1 MVNTTLNKFG
11 KKLPPVKTGQRFGE
25 EIKKDKKVGLFSER
39 RFLIFT
45 KRGPIEIAFKP
56 IHYASVIMTT
66 IVGLTSIVY
75 WSAKGIY
82 SAIDVAKKNDII
94 TEASANISNP
104 IENDSDTI
112 VNINTKDQ
120 SNISLPI
127 LKNNF
132 LIESNDT
139 ISYKPLIENNI
150 KNKLV
155 PNNTRKEFFGKNF
168 FFEIKETNN
177 VKVTNDLRIDLFN
190 KTMRNQDLPIN
201 FTTQLLNESNIFI
214 SENTISKDANDDF
227 VPKPPKINE
236 KVKTIRFIDSVDN
249 ELTQMENVFDMIN
262 VKLNDKNLVS
272 IKSITNKNKIIDP
285 DSDEFFRSFKERIN
299 LLSIYRDALQ
309 NIPLK
314 PPMEHYYVSSPYGP
328 RKHPVTG
335 KYRMHHGID
344 LAGTW
349 QENITVSADGTVVF
363 AGYHGSFGKVIR
375 IKHSYGIMT
384 TYGHLA
390 KINVRR
396 GDLVNEGQVIGKMG
410 RTGKVKGAHLHYEI
424 SVNGKSQNPAT
435 YIKIGRN
442 LLSRTSLKNFAN
454 KNINWFLIGI
464 TNASHYFYKGD

>member
-1 MVNTTLNKFG
+1 MVNTTINKFG

-66 IVGLTSIVY
+66 VIGLTSIIY

-94 TEASANISNP
+94 TEASANISSP
-104 IENDSDTI
+104 IENDSDTV
-112 VNINTKDQ
+112 VNIYTKDQ

-127 LKNNF
+127 LKNNSLF
-132 LIESNDT
+132 EKNDT
-139 ISYKPLIENNI
+139 VSYEPLIDKDTKSDKEI
-150 KNKLV
+150 LSDNK
-155 PNNTRKEFFGKNF
+155 KEFFGKSLL
-168 FFEIKETNN
+168 FETKEINN
-177 VKVTNDLRIDLFN
+177 KKIAKNLSMDLFN
-190 KTMRNQDLPIN
+190 ETMRNQDLPSN
-201 FTTQLLNESNIFI
+201 FVRPIINESNIFI
-214 SENTISKDANDDF
+214 SENSNYNEFNDNS
-227 VPKPPKINE
+227 VPKPPKLNE
-236 KVKTIRFIDSVDN
+236 KVKTLRFIASVDN
-249 ELTQMENVFDMIN
+249 ELTQMENVFDLIN
-262 VKLNDKNLVS
+262 VKLNNNDLVS
-272 IKSITNKNKIIDP
+272 LKSITNKNKVIDP
-285 DSDEFFRSFKERIN
+285 DSDDFFRSLKERIN
-299 LLSIYRDALQ
+299 LLSIYKDALQ

-335 KYRMHHGID
+335 KFRMHHGID

-349 QENITVSADGTVVF
+349 QENVSVSADGTVVF

-375 IKHSYGIMT
+375 IKHNYGIMT

-396 GDLVNEGQVIGKMG
+396 GDLVSEGQVIGKMG

-454 KNINWFLIGI
+454 KNFN
-464 TNASHYFYKGD
+464 

>member
-1 MVNTTLNKFG
+1 MVNATFNKFG

-45 KRGPIEIAFKP
+45 KKGPIEIAFKQV
-56 IHYASVIMTT
+56 HYTSLLITT

-94 TEASANISNP
+94 TEASANINDT
-104 IENDSDTI
+104 IENDSDTNVS
-112 VNINTKDQ
+112 VNIEDQ
-120 SNISLPI
+120 SNITLPI
-127 LKNNF
+127 LKKTTLEVDKVEVYEPIKSKYKNEKTF
-132 LIESNDT
+132 IEEDKFAKKLDLKKSKNTLNSDLKDT
-139 ISYKPLIENNI
+139 VVFKSITSIDNNI
-150 KNKLV
+150 NQSL
-155 PNNTRKEFFGKNF
+155 
-168 FFEIKETNN
+168 
-177 VKVTNDLRIDLFN
+177 DLFN
-190 KTMRNQDLPIN
+190 KTFRNQDIPNEAIN
-201 FTTQLLNESNIFI
+201 QFPNESNIII
-214 SENTISKDANDDF
+214 SQNYKSNTNDKNQY
-227 VPKPPKINE
+227 PQPPKLND
-236 KVKTIRFIDSVDN
+236 KVKSLRFIASVDN
-249 ELTQMENVFDMIN
+249 ELIQMENVFKAIN
-262 VKLNDKNLVS
+262 VKLKNDDLVS
-272 IKSITNKNKIIDP
+272 VESILKNNEIIDP
-285 DSDEFFRSFKERIN
+285 DSDNFFRGLKTRLN
-299 LLSIYRDALQ
+299 LLAIYKDALQ
-309 NIPLK
+309 NLPLK
-314 PPMEHYYVSSPYGP
+314 PPMEHYYVSSSYGP

-349 QENITVSADGTVVF
+349 QENISVSADGTVVF

-375 IKHSYGIMT
+375 IRHNYGIMT

-396 GDLVNEGQVIGKMG
+396 GDIVNEGQVIGKMG

-442 LLSRTSLKNFAN
+442 LLSRTSLKGYA
-454 KNINWFLIGI
+454 NIN
-464 TNASHYFYKGD
+464 

>member
-1 MVNTTLNKFG
+1 MVNATFNKFG

-45 KRGPIEIAFKP
+45 KKGPIEIAFKQV
-56 IHYASVIMTT
+56 HYTSLLITT

-94 TEASANISNP
+94 TEASANINDT
-104 IENDSDTI
+104 IENDSDTNVS
-112 VNINTKDQ
+112 VNIEDQ
-120 SNISLPI
+120 SNITLPI
-127 LKNNF
+127 LKKTPLEVNKVEVYVPIKSKYKNEKTF
-132 LIESNDT
+132 IEEDKFAKKLDLKKPENTLTSDLNDT
-139 ISYKPLIENNI
+139 VVFRSITSIDNNI
-150 KNKLV
+150 NQGL
-155 PNNTRKEFFGKNF
+155 
-168 FFEIKETNN
+168 
-177 VKVTNDLRIDLFN
+177 DLFN
-190 KTMRNQDLPIN
+190 KTFRNQDIPNEALNQFP
-201 FTTQLLNESNIFI
+201 NESNIII
-214 SENTISKDANDDF
+214 SQNYKSNTNDKNQY
-227 VPKPPKINE
+227 PQPPKLND
-236 KVKTIRFIDSVDN
+236 KVKSLRFIASVDN
-249 ELTQMENVFDMIN
+249 ELIQMENVFKAIN
-262 VKLNDKNLVS
+262 VKLKNDDLVS
-272 IKSITNKNKIIDP
+272 VETILKNNEIIDP
-285 DSDEFFRSFKERIN
+285 DSNNFFRGLKTRLN
-299 LLSIYRDALQ
+299 LLAIYKDALQ
-309 NIPLK
+309 NLPLK
-314 PPMEHYYVSSPYGP
+314 PPMEHYYVSSSYGP

-349 QENITVSADGTVVF
+349 QENVSVSADGTVVF

-375 IKHSYGIMT
+375 IRHNYGIMT

-396 GDLVNEGQVIGKMG
+396 GDIVNEGQVIGKMG

-442 LLSRTSLKNFAN
+442 LLSRTSLKGYA
-454 KNINWFLIGI
+454 NIN
-464 TNASHYFYKGD
+464 

>member
-1 MVNTTLNKFG
+1 MVNTTINKFG

-66 IVGLTSIVY
+66 VIGLTSIIY

-94 TEASANISNP
+94 TEASANISSP
-104 IENDSDTI
+104 IENDSDTV

-127 LKNNF
+127 LKNNSLF
-132 LIESNDT
+132 EKNDT
-139 ISYKPLIENNI
+139 VSYVPLIDKDTKRDKEI
-150 KNKLV
+150 LSDNK
-155 PNNTRKEFFGKNF
+155 KEFFGKSLL
-168 FFEIKETNN
+168 FETKEINN
-177 VKVTNDLRIDLFN
+177 KKIAKNLSMDLFN
-190 KTMRNQDLPIN
+190 ETMRNQDLPSN
-201 FTTQLLNESNIFI
+201 FVRPIINESNIFI
-214 SENTISKDANDDF
+214 SENSNYNEFNDNF
-227 VPKPPKINE
+227 VPKPPKLNE
-236 KVKTIRFIDSVDN
+236 KVKTLRFIASVDN
-249 ELTQMENVFDMIN
+249 ELTQMEKVFDLIN
-262 VKLNDKNLVS
+262 VKLNNNDLLS
-272 IKSITNKNKIIDP
+272 LKSITKKHKVIDP
-285 DSDEFFRSFKERIN
+285 DSDDFFRSLKERIN
-299 LLSIYRDALQ
+299 LLSIYKDALQ

-335 KYRMHHGID
+335 KFRMHHGID

-349 QENITVSADGTVVF
+349 QENVSVSADGTVVF

-375 IKHSYGIMT
+375 IKHNYGIMT

-396 GDLVNEGQVIGKMG
+396 GDLVSEGQVIGKMG

-454 KNINWFLIGI
+454 KNFN
-464 TNASHYFYKGD
+464 

>member
-56 IHYASVIMTT
+56 IHYASVVMTT
-66 IVGLTSIVY
+66 IIGLTSIVY
-75 WSAKGIY
+75 WSAKGIH

-94 TEASANISNP
+94 TIASANISNP
-104 IENDSDTI
+104 IENDSDTV
-112 VNINTKDQ
+112 VNINTNDQ
-120 SNISLPI
+120 SNISLPV

-132 LIESNDT
+132 LFEENDT
-139 ISYKPLIENNI
+139 ISYKPLVDKNVNN
-150 KNKLV
+150 KEEFVGLNL
-155 PNNTRKEFFGKNF
+155 KEF
-168 FFEIKETNN
+168 NN
-177 VKVTNDLRIDLFN
+177 KTSANNLKIDLFN
-190 KTMRNQDLPIN
+190 ETKRNQDLPID
-201 FTTQLLNESNIFI
+201 FTNQLLNESNIFI
-214 SENTISKDANDDF
+214 SENITSNELSGDF

-236 KVKTIRFIDSVDN
+236 KVKTIRFIASVDN
-249 ELTQMENVFDMIN
+249 ELSQMENVFHLIN
-262 VKLNDKNLVS
+262 VKLNDKGLVS
-272 IKSITNKNKIIDP
+272 LKSITKKTKAIDP
-285 DSDEFFRSFKERIN
+285 DSDEFFRSLKERIN
-299 LLSIYRDALQ
+299 LLSIYKDALQ

-349 QENITVSADGTVVF
+349 QENVSVSADGTVVF

-375 IKHSYGIMT
+375 IKHNYGIMT

-396 GDLVNEGQVIGKMG
+396 GDLVSEGQVIGKMG

-435 YIKIGRN
+435 YIKIGRS

-454 KNINWFLIGI
+454 KNLN
-464 TNASHYFYKGD
+464 

>member
-56 IHYASVIMTT
+56 IHYVSVIMTT
-66 IVGLTSIVY
+66 IIGLTSIVY
-75 WSAKGIY
+75 WSAKGIH

-94 TEASANISNP
+94 TIASANISNP
-104 IENDSDTI
+104 IENDSDTV
-112 VNINTKDQ
+112 VNINTNDQ

-132 LIESNDT
+132 LIEENDT
-139 ISYKPLIENNI
+139 NSYKPLVDKNINNKEESVGI
-150 KNKLV
+150 NFKEVNNKTTADNL
-155 PNNTRKEFFGKNF
+155 K
-168 FFEIKETNN
+168 
-177 VKVTNDLRIDLFN
+177 IDLFN
-190 KTMRNQDLPIN
+190 ETMRNQDLPIN
-201 FTTQLLNESNIFI
+201 FTNQLVNESNIFI
-214 SENTISKDANDDF
+214 SENTTSNELNGDF
-227 VPKPPKINE
+227 VPKPPKIND
-236 KVKTIRFIDSVDN
+236 KVKTIRFIASVDN
-249 ELTQMENVFDMIN
+249 EISQMENVFDLIN
-262 VKLNDKNLVS
+262 VKLNDNDLVS
-272 IKSITNKNKIIDP
+272 LKSITKKTKVIDP
-285 DSDEFFRSFKERIN
+285 DSDEFFRSLKERIN
-299 LLSIYRDALQ
+299 LLSIYKDALQ

-349 QENITVSADGTVVF
+349 QENVSVSADGTVVF

-375 IKHSYGIMT
+375 IKHNYGIMT

-396 GDLVNEGQVIGKMG
+396 GDLVSEGQIIGKMG

-442 LLSRTSLKNFAN
+442 LLSRTSLKTFAN
-454 KNINWFLIGI
+454 KNLN
-464 TNASHYFYKGD
+464 

>member
-1 MVNTTLNKFG
+1 MVNSTVNKFG
-11 KKLPPVKTGQRFGE
+11 KKLLPVKTGQRFGE

-66 IVGLTSIVY
+66 VIGLTSIMY
-75 WSAKGIY
+75 WSVKGIY

-94 TEASANISNP
+94 TEASANISSP
-104 IENDSDTI
+104 IENDSDTV
-112 VNINTKDQ
+112 VNINIQDQ

-127 LKNNF
+127 PKSNSLFEKNET
-132 LIESNDT
+132 LSYRT
-139 ISYKPLIENNI
+139 INN
-150 KNKLV
+150 V
-155 PNNTRKEFFGKNF
+155 DVNNTSDNSIQDFTKTNKKNIIF
-168 FFEIKETNN
+168 QKQKTNQEQIA
-177 VKVTNDLRIDLFN
+177 KRSSIDLFN
-190 KTMRNQDLPIN
+190 KTMRNQDLPKSFSRPIV
-201 FTTQLLNESNIFI
+201 NESNIYI
-214 SENTISKDANDDF
+214 SEKSNFDENNESF
-227 VPKPPKINE
+227 VPQPPKISE
-236 KVKTIRFIDSVDN
+236 KVKTLRFLASVDN
-249 ELTQMENVFDMIN
+249 ELIQMENVFKSIN
-262 VKLNDKNLVS
+262 VELKNSDLVS
-272 IKSITNKNKIIDP
+272 LKSIISNVKQVDP
-285 DSDEFFRSFKERIN
+285 DSDDFFRNLKKKIN
-299 LLSIYRDALQ
+299 LLAIYKDALQ

-349 QENITVSADGTVVF
+349 QENVSVSADGTVVF

-375 IKHSYGIMT
+375 IKHNYGIMT

-396 GDLVNEGQVIGKMG
+396 GDLVSEGQVIGKMG

-424 SVNGKSQNPAT
+424 SVGGKSQNPAI

-454 KNINWFLIGI
+454 KTFN
-464 TNASHYFYKGD
+464 

>member
-1 MVNTTLNKFG
+1 MVNTTINKFG

-56 IHYASVIMTT
+56 VHYASVIMTT
-66 IVGLTSIVY
+66 VIGLTSIVY

-94 TEASANISNP
+94 TEASANITSP
-104 IENDSDTI
+104 IENDSDTV

-127 LKNNF
+127 LKNYSF
-132 LIESNDT
+132 FEKNDT
-139 ISYKPLIENNI
+139 FSYEPLIETDIN
-150 KNKLV
+150 KNK
-155 PNNTRKEFFGKNF
+155 NNLNDNANEFFGKDSNF
-168 FFEIKETNN
+168 ETKEFINEKTVYN
-177 VKVTNDLRIDLFN
+177 VNIDIFN
-190 KTMRNQDLPIN
+190 KTMRNQDIPIN
-201 FTTQLLNESNIFI
+201 LTIPIVNESNIFI
-214 SENTISKDANDDF
+214 SEIDSSKEINNDLI
-227 VPKPPKINE
+227 PKPPKINE
-236 KVKTIRFIDSVDN
+236 KVKTLRFIASVDN
-249 ELTQMENVFDMIN
+249 ELSQMERVFSLIN
-262 VKLNDKNLVS
+262 VNLNDNDLVS
-272 IKSITNKNKIIDP
+272 LKSIKNKIVDP
-285 DSDEFFRSFKERIN
+285 DSDNFFRSLKERIS
-299 LLSIYRDALQ
+299 LLSIYKDALQ

-349 QENITVSADGTVVF
+349 QENVSVSADGTVVF

-375 IKHSYGIMT
+375 IKHNYGIMT

-396 GDLVNEGQVIGKMG
+396 GDLVSEGQVIGKMG

-454 KNINWFLIGI
+454 SNLN
-464 TNASHYFYKGD
+464 

>member
-66 IVGLTSIVY
+66 IIGLTSIVY
-75 WSAKGIY
+75 WSAKGIH

-94 TEASANISNP
+94 TIASANISNP
-104 IENDSDTI
+104 IENDSDTV
-112 VNINTKDQ
+112 VNINTNDQ

-132 LIESNDT
+132 LIEENDT
-139 ISYKPLIENNI
+139 NSYKPLVDKNINNKEEFVGI
-150 KNKLV
+150 NFKEVNNKTTA
-155 PNNTRKEFFGKNF
+155 NNLK
-168 FFEIKETNN
+168 
-177 VKVTNDLRIDLFN
+177 IDLFN
-190 KTMRNQDLPIN
+190 ETMRNQDLPIN
-201 FTTQLLNESNIFI
+201 FTNQLVNESNIFI
-214 SENTISKDANDDF
+214 SENTTSNQLNGDS
-227 VPKPPKINE
+227 VPSPPKIND
-236 KVKTIRFIDSVDN
+236 KVKTIRFIASVDN
-249 ELTQMENVFDMIN
+249 EISQMENVFDLIK
-262 VKLNDKNLVS
+262 VKLNDKDLVS
-272 IKSITNKNKIIDP
+272 LKSITKKTKVIDP
-285 DSDEFFRSFKERIN
+285 DSDEFFRSLKKRIN
-299 LLSIYRDALQ
+299 LLSIYKDALQ

-349 QENITVSADGTVVF
+349 QENVSVSADGTVVF

-375 IKHSYGIMT
+375 IKHNYGIMT

-396 GDLVNEGQVIGKMG
+396 GDLVSEGQIIGKMG

-442 LLSRTSLKNFAN
+442 LLSRTSLKTFAN
-454 KNINWFLIGI
+454 KNLN
-464 TNASHYFYKGD
+464 

>member
-1 MVNTTLNKFG
+1 MVNTTINKFG

-66 IVGLTSIVY
+66 VIGLTSIIY

-94 TEASANISNP
+94 TEASANISSP
-104 IENDSDTI
+104 IENDSDTV
-112 VNINTKDQ
+112 VNIYTKDQ

-127 LKNNF
+127 PKKFEKNDS
-132 LIESNDT
+132 IT
-139 ISYKPLIENNI
+139 YQPV
-150 KNKLV
+150 KNKI
-155 PNNTRKEFFGKNF
+155 EKNKND
-168 FFEIKETNN
+168 INLDN
-177 VKVTNDLRIDLFN
+177 VNDKAKKFKNEKFNDQNVFSKNLSSDIFN
-190 KTMRNQDLPIN
+190 KTMRNQDLPID
-201 FTTQLLNESNIFI
+201 FTTPEVNESNIFI
-214 SENTISKDANDDF
+214 TEKQDNHEMNKNF
-227 VPKPPKINE
+227 VPHPPKINE
-236 KVKTIRFIDSVDN
+236 KVKTLRFLASVDN
-249 ELTQMENVFDMIN
+249 EIIQMENVFKLIN
-262 VKLNDKNLVS
+262 VKLNNEDLVS
-272 IKSITNKNKIIDP
+272 LKSIRKTNEPIDP
-285 DSDEFFRSFKERIN
+285 ESNDFFRNLKKRIN
-299 LLSIYRDALQ
+299 LLSIYKDALQ

-349 QENITVSADGTVVF
+349 QENVSVSADGTVVF

-375 IKHSYGIMT
+375 IRHNYGIMT

-390 KINVRR
+390 KINVRS
-396 GDLVNEGQVIGKMG
+396 GDLVSEGQVIGKMG

-424 SVNGKSQNPAT
+424 SVNGKSQNPAN

-442 LLSRTSLKNFAN
+442 LLSRTSLKNYVN
-454 KNINWFLIGI
+454 KNPN
-464 TNASHYFYKGD
+464 

>member
-1 MVNTTLNKFG
+1 MVNATFNKFG

-45 KRGPIEIAFKP
+45 KKGPIEIAFKQV
-56 IHYASVIMTT
+56 HYTSLLITT

-94 TEASANISNP
+94 TEASANINDT
-104 IENDSDTI
+104 IENDSDTNVS
-112 VNINTKDQ
+112 VNIEDQ
-120 SNISLPI
+120 SNITLPI
-127 LKNNF
+127 LKKTT
-132 LIESNDT
+132 LEVDKVEV
-139 ISYKPLIENNI
+139 YKPIKSKYKNEKTFIEKDKFAKKLDLKKPKNTLTSDLKDTVVFKSITSIDNNI
-150 KNKLV
+150 NQSL
-155 PNNTRKEFFGKNF
+155 
-168 FFEIKETNN
+168 
-177 VKVTNDLRIDLFN
+177 DLFN
-190 KTMRNQDLPIN
+190 KTFRNQDIPNEAIN
-201 FTTQLLNESNIFI
+201 QFSNESNIII
-214 SENTISKDANDDF
+214 SQNYKSNTNDKNQY
-227 VPKPPKINE
+227 PQPPKLND
-236 KVKTIRFIDSVDN
+236 KVKSLRFIASVDN
-249 ELTQMENVFDMIN
+249 ELIQMENVFKAIN
-262 VKLNDKNLVS
+262 VKLKNDDLVS
-272 IKSITNKNKIIDP
+272 VETILKNNEIIDP
-285 DSDEFFRSFKERIN
+285 DSDNFFRGLKTRLN
-299 LLSIYRDALQ
+299 LLAIYKDALQ
-309 NIPLK
+309 NLPLK
-314 PPMEHYYVSSPYGP
+314 PPMEHYYVSSSYGP

-349 QENITVSADGTVVF
+349 QENISVSADGTVVF

-375 IKHSYGIMT
+375 IRHNYGIMT

-396 GDLVNEGQVIGKMG
+396 GDIVNEGQIIGKMG

-442 LLSRTSLKNFAN
+442 LLSRTSLKGYA
-454 KNINWFLIGI
+454 NIN
-464 TNASHYFYKGD
+464 

>member
-1 MVNTTLNKFG
+1 MNATINKFG

-25 EIKKDKKVGLFSER
+25 NSKKDKKVGLFSER

-45 KRGPIEIAFKP
+45 KKGPIEIAFRP
-56 IHYASVIMTT
+56 IHYTSVLLTT
-66 IVGLTSIVY
+66 VIGLTSIIY

-94 TEASANISNP
+94 TEASANITSP

-112 VNINTKDQ
+112 VNKSIQDQ

-127 LKNNF
+127 LKNDY
-132 LIESNDT
+132 LIEKNNT
-139 ISYKPLIENNI
+139 ISYEPINN
-150 KNKLV
+150 KFQKK
-155 PNNTRKEFFGKNF
+155 T
-168 FFEIKETNN
+168 
-177 VKVTNDLRIDLFN
+177 KVTSQNYSKKNNQKNLTVGIKSTNSKKTVTNFKFDLYN
-190 KTMRNQDLPIN
+190 ETMRNQDLTLNTEVPQI
-201 FTTQLLNESNIFI
+201 NESNIFI
-214 SENTISKDANDDF
+214 SEKIITNKTKNNF
-227 VPKPPKINE
+227 VPHPPKLNQ
-236 KVKTIRFIDSVDN
+236 KAKTLRFLASVDN
-249 ELTQMENVFDMIN
+249 ELLQMEKVFKLIN
-262 VKLNDKNLVS
+262 VKLNNEDIVSLNLIKKKNNSV
-272 IKSITNKNKIIDP
+272 DP
-285 DSDEFFRSFKERIN
+285 ESDDFFRSLKTRIN
-299 LLSIYRDALQ
+299 LLSIYKDALQ
-309 NIPLK
+309 DIPLK
-314 PPMEHYYVSSPYGP
+314 PPMEHHYVSSPYGP

-349 QENITVSADGTVVF
+349 QENVSVSADGTVVF

-375 IKHSYGIMT
+375 IKHNYGIMT

-390 KINVRR
+390 KINVRS
-396 GDLVNEGQVIGKMG
+396 GDLVSEGEVIGKMG

-454 KNINWFLIGI
+454 KNIN
-464 TNASHYFYKGD
+464 

>member
-1 MVNTTLNKFG
+1 MNKLG
-11 KKLPPVKTGQRFGE
+11 SKLPPVKTGQRFGE

-56 IHYASVIMTT
+56 IHYASVLMTT
-66 IVGLTSIVY
+66 VIGLTSIIY

-82 SAIDVAKKNDII
+82 SAIDVAKHNDII

-104 IENDSDTI
+104 IENDTDTLD
-112 VNINTKDQ
+112 NTNVQNQ

-127 LKNNF
+127 LKNHSLFEKNNNM
-132 LIESNDT
+132 I
-139 ISYKPLIENNI
+139 YQPLIIPKNNE
-150 KNKLV
+150 KNVLKSKL
-155 PNNTRKEFFGKNF
+155 KN
-168 FFEIKETNN
+168 INDQNLKIETDKLNYKKN
-177 VKVTNDLRIDLFN
+177 IPKNYSFDLFN
-190 KTMRNQDLPIN
+190 KTMRNQDLPN
-201 FTTQLLNESNIFI
+201 DFTVPIVNESNIYI
-214 SENTISKDANDDF
+214 SEKSNSNELDNDLI
-227 VPKPPKINE
+227 PKPPKLND
-236 KVKTIRFIDSVDN
+236 KVKTIRFIASVDN
-249 ELTQMENVFDMIN
+249 ELMQMENVFKLIN
-262 VKLNDKNLVS
+262 VKLNSNDLESFKEIKKNNY
-272 IKSITNKNKIIDP
+272 TIDP
-285 DSDEFFRSFKERIN
+285 DSEEFFRSLKTRIN
-299 LLSIYRDALQ
+299 LLSIYKDALQ

-349 QENITVSADGTVVF
+349 QENVSVSADGTVVF

-375 IKHSYGIMT
+375 IRHDYGIMT

-442 LLSRTSLKNFAN
+442 LLSRTSLKSYAN
-454 KNINWFLIGI
+454 KNLN
-464 TNASHYFYKGD
+464 

>member
-1 MVNTTLNKFG
+1 MVNTTINKFG

-66 IVGLTSIVY
+66 VIGLTSIIY

-94 TEASANISNP
+94 TEASANISSP
-104 IENDSDTI
+104 IENDSDTV
-112 VNINTKDQ
+112 VNIDTKDQ

-127 LKNNF
+127 LKNNS
-132 LIESNDT
+132 LIEKND
-139 ISYKPLIENNI
+139 IVSYELLIDKDTKREKEI
-150 KNKLV
+150 MSDNK
-155 PNNTRKEFFGKNF
+155 KEFFGKNLL
-168 FFEIKETNN
+168 FETKEINN
-177 VKVTNDLRIDLFN
+177 KKIDKDISMDLFN
-190 KTMRNQDLPIN
+190 ETMRNQDLPSN
-201 FTTQLLNESNIFI
+201 FAMPIINESNIFI
-214 SENTISKDANDDF
+214 SENSNYNEFNDNS
-227 VPKPPKINE
+227 VPKPPKLNE
-236 KVKTIRFIDSVDN
+236 KVKTLRFIASVDN
-249 ELTQMENVFDMIN
+249 ELTQMEKVFDLIN
-262 VKLNDKNLVS
+262 VKLNNNDLLS
-272 IKSITNKNKIIDP
+272 LKSITKKNKVIDP
-285 DSDEFFRSFKERIN
+285 DSDDFFRSLKERIN
-299 LLSIYRDALQ
+299 LLSIYKDALQ

-335 KYRMHHGID
+335 KFRMHHGID

-349 QENITVSADGTVVF
+349 QENVSVSADGTVVF
-363 AGYHGSFGKVIR
+363 AGYHGSFGKVVR
-375 IKHSYGIMT
+375 IKHNYGIMT

-396 GDLVNEGQVIGKMG
+396 GDLVSEGQVIGKMG

-454 KNINWFLIGI
+454 KNFN
-464 TNASHYFYKGD
+464 

>member
-56 IHYASVIMTT
+56 IHYASVVMTT
-66 IVGLTSIVY
+66 IIGLTSIVY
-75 WSAKGIY
+75 WSAKGIH

-104 IENDSDTI
+104 IENDSDTV
-112 VNINTKDQ
+112 VNINTNDQ

-132 LIESNDT
+132 SFEENNKN
-139 ISYKPLIENNI
+139 SYKPLINKNINKKEKIIVVNPKEINNQI
-150 KNKLV
+150 TA
-155 PNNTRKEFFGKNF
+155 NNLN
-168 FFEIKETNN
+168 
-177 VKVTNDLRIDLFN
+177 IDLFN
-190 KTMRNQDLPIN
+190 ETMRNQDLPN
-201 FTTQLLNESNIFI
+201 DFSNPTVNESNIFI
-214 SENTISKDANDDF
+214 SEKSISNEINNNF
-227 VPKPPKINE
+227 FPQPPKLNE
-236 KVKTIRFIDSVDN
+236 KIKTLRFLASVDN
-249 ELTQMENVFDMIN
+249 ELMQMENVFKLIN
-262 VKLNDKNLVS
+262 VELNDSNLVS
-272 IKSITNKNKIIDP
+272 FKSIMKKNDSFDP
-285 DSDEFFRSFKERIN
+285 ESDDFFRNLKTRIN
-299 LLSIYRDALQ
+299 LLSIYKDALQ

-349 QENITVSADGTVVF
+349 QENVSVSADGTVVF

-375 IKHSYGIMT
+375 IRHNYGIMT

-390 KINVRR
+390 KINVRS
-396 GDLVNEGQVIGKMG
+396 GDLVSEGQVIGKMG

-442 LLSRTSLKNFAN
+442 LLSRTSLKNYAN
-454 KNINWFLIGI
+454 KKLN
-464 TNASHYFYKGD
+464 

>member
-1 MVNTTLNKFG
+1 MVNTTFNKIG
-11 KKLPPVKTGQRFGE
+11 KKLPPVKTGQRFGA

-45 KRGPIEIAFKP
+45 KKGPIEIAFKP

-66 IVGLTSIVY
+66 VIGLTSIIY

-82 SAIDVAKKNDII
+82 SAIDVAKKNDLIN
-94 TEASANISNP
+94 EASANISSP
-104 IENDSDTI
+104 IENDSDTV
-112 VNINTKDQ
+112 VNINTEDQ

-127 LKNNF
+127 FKNNS
-132 LIESNDT
+132 LLEKNNT
-139 ISYKPLIENNI
+139 IFYKPLIDKDINN
-150 KNKLV
+150 NKKDLG
-155 PNNTRKEFFGKNF
+155 NNAEDLNKKSLS
-168 FFEIKETNN
+168 IETEKINTQ
-177 VKVTNDLRIDLFN
+177 VKVNNFSIDLFN

-201 FTTQLLNESNIFI
+201 FTNQPVNESNIFI
-214 SENTISKDANDDF
+214 TDNTNFDEANGDF

-236 KVKTIRFIDSVDN
+236 KVKTLRFIASVDN
-249 ELTQMENVFDMIN
+249 ELAQMEKVFDLIN
-262 VKLNDKNLVS
+262 VKLNDKDLVS
-272 IKSITNKNKIIDP
+272 LKSISNINNIIDP
-285 DSDEFFRSFKERIN
+285 DSNEFFRSLKIRIN
-299 LLSIYRDALQ
+299 LLSIYKDALQ

-349 QENITVSADGTVVF
+349 QENVSVSADGTVVF

-375 IKHSYGIMT
+375 IKHNYGIMT

-454 KNINWFLIGI
+454 KNLN
-464 TNASHYFYKGD
+464 